1 MKPEF
6 LSPVWTLPLQGLLEI
21 APRTLPGSTL
31 THPVYAEPWDGP
43 TNTVLRQSLGGVLKR
58 ITNDRRLKNAS
69 AKMYAA
75 IYVDLF
81 LECTECDDT
90 W

>member
-21 APRTLPGSTL
+21 APRTLPRSKL

-43 TNTVLRQSLGGVLKR
+43 TNTALRQSLGGVLKR

-69 AKMYAA
+69 AKMDAA